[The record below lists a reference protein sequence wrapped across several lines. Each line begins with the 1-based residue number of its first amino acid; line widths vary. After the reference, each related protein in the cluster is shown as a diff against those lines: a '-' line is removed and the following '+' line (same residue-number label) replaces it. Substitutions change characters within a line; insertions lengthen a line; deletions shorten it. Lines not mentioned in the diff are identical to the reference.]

1 MNKMSR
7 SAARRR
13 LSRRSMLSGLGVAA
27 ASVATAGVARAA
39 CSVTAYQIDG
49 PFFPYTTG
57 EQDWDMTHI
66 AGGADRAA
74 GEVIEVAGKI
84 QDANCR
90 PVGDCVLEIW
100 QANVHG
106 RYDHPKDA
114 NPAPLDPNFQGYARI
129 VTDKDGSYRFRTI
142 RPAPYAAI
150 GDWYRP
156 AHIHFK
162 VHPPLNPG
170 VTTQMYF
177 HDDPLLESD
186 LLLKPLSE
194 SERAGLIVA
203 FDTETADGIKQG
215 TFNLQV
221 PEGWMPPPELMDI
234 IRQQQG

>member
-1 MNKMSR
+1 MNN
-7 SAARRR
+7 ARRPVLR
-13 LSRRSMLSGLGVAA
+13 RQLSRRSMLSGLGVAA
-27 ASVATAGVARAA
+27 ATVATAGTARAA

-49 PFFPYTTG
+49 PFYPYTTG
-57 EQDWDMTHI
+57 EQDWDLTHI
-66 AGGADRAA
+66 GSGTDRAA
-74 GEVIEVAGKI
+74 GEVIEVVGKI
-84 QDANCR
+84 QDANCN

-106 RYDHPKDA
+106 RYDHPKDG

-129 VTDKDGSYRFRTI
+129 VTDEKGEYRFRTI

-150 GDWYRP
+150 GNWYRP

-177 HDDPLLESD
+177 NDDPLIDSD

-194 SERAGLIVA
+194 SERSALIVT
-203 FDTETADGIKQG
+203 FDSATADGIKQG

-221 PEGWMPPPELMDI
+221 PAGWAPPPELMEI
-234 IRQQQG
+234 LRQQG